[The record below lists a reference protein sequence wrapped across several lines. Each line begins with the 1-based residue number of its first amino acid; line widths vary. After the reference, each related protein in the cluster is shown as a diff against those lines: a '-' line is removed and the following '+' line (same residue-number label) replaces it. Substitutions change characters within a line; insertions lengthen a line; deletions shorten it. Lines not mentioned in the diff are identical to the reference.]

1 MRGRSSSETS
11 PATDDVSDTENR
23 RCDSTT
29 YVGSSTTNN
38 PTGAVLLPQSPKANS
53 VFEYTGASQSSS
65 DDTEDRVRGQAGAV
79 PQAEVEGK
87 RHDYRVEQNQE
98 PENSDAL
105 FPGAQRVIERR
116 RFVWI

>member
-11 PATDDVSDTENR
+11 PATDDVSDAENR
-23 RCDSTT
+23 RCGSST

-38 PTGAVLLPQSPKANS
+38 PTGAVLLPQSPEAKS
-53 VFEYTGASQSSS
+53 VLEYTGSSQSGS
-65 DDTEDRVRGQAGAV
+65 DDTEDGVWGQAGAV

-105 FPGAQRVIERR
+105 LPCAQRVIQRR
-116 RFVWI
+116 RFVRI